1 MNNLWIKIKLWTKS
15 AVVLILVVYI
25 ISFIVKNGGQTVG
38 FWYWF
43 FADTVNTSLLT
54 FTFLTFLF
62 GVVATLMVRT
72 VFKTLRQFRKM
83 RKENQVNRL
92 VKENAEMRSKAAMLQ
107 TRTDTPTENQ
117 ADQT

>member
-1 MNNLWIKIKLWTKS
+1 MDKNK
-15 AVVLILVVYI
+15 VVDQECGGSDSGGLHHLLHRE
-25 ISFIVKNGGQTVG
+25 NGGQTVG